1 MFKGIT
7 KRWILNTLS
16 VILTIIILIV
26 VGLIF
31 LVTYIFQNN
40 VEQKLT
46 STTNEL
52 SLVFSGY
59 ISDSSTSFTSSARDY
74 VENFDKKEQMEV
86 MVINSTGRIVMSS
99 TGFIP
104 TGDEHLPDFDE
115 AKTNGNGYAFWSGK
129 LSSNEKAMSETRI
142 ITNDSGT
149 AVGAVSFNGVRKR
162 AHYAGFG
169 YDYPCRSHNYS
180 ACCVIGNYVYSLNC
194 KANQTAVRNFRPN
207 CAGRFFGFRKD

>member
-52 SLVFSGY
+52 SLVFQV
-59 ISDSSTSFTSSARDY
+59 TPATVLLLLLRLH
-74 VENFDKKEQMEV
+74 
-86 MVINSTGRIVMSS
+86 VIM
-99 TGFIP
+99 
-104 TGDEHLPDFDE
+104 
-115 AKTNGNGYAFWSGK
+115 
-129 LSSNEKAMSETRI
+129 
-142 ITNDSGT
+142 
-149 AVGAVSFNGVRKR
+149 
-162 AHYAGFG
+162 
-169 YDYPCRSHNYS
+169 
-180 ACCVIGNYVYSLNC
+180 
-194 KANQTAVRNFRPN
+194 
-207 CAGRFFGFRKD
+207 